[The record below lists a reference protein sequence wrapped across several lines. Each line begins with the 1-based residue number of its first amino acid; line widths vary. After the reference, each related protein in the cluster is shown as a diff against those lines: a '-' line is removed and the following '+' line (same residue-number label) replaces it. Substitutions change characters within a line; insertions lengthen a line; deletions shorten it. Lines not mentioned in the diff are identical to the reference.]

1 MPSRVRREKGG
12 LGINQGIYPDG
23 PSFGSM
29 CTRTNTFDSQSHE
42 HVKSFEMLLCNCAPL
57 IARVSIAV
65 TLASHRLHPNP
76 RADQGL
82 LRASIFLHLRVP
94 APRGRGRLGAA
105 RARAHIQFL
114 DSRLSQTLSC
124 TPLFARSSTSEA
136 CWQVAHPPTRGLF
149 LGRHFLTERRR
160 RYRGQHE

>member
-1 MPSRVRREKGG
+1 MKSAHAVSGG
-12 LGINQGIYPDG
+12 RDG
-23 PSFGSM
+23 WFDQW
-29 CTRTNTFDSQSHE
+29 CTRARPVAHEQIANTFDSQSHE

-105 RARAHIQFL
+105 HARAHIQFL
-114 DSRLSQTLSC
+114 DTRLAVPDTQLHALPCSC
-124 TPLFARSSTSEA
+124 VRV
-136 CWQVAHPPTRGLF
+136 QVRLAGRWPTHTQDSPDFSLAGIS
-149 LGRHFLTERRR
+149 
-160 RYRGQHE
+160 